1 MRSHSIE
8 QSKGGLERAWSN
20 PYLLL
25 AAVALFWAGNSIV
38 GRAVRDTIPP
48 FTLALG
54 RWVGALLVLLP
65 FAWARVRIDRGRLLR
80 HWKQTLLLGAL
91 GVGAFNALLYSGLH
105 FTTAT
110 NGLLIQSAMPAVI
123 LLLNY
128 LLYREAAG
136 WGQVVA
142 VMVSMTGVIVILAR
156 GTPETLARLQVG
168 VGDAL
173 VFGAV
178 LAWSLYTVLL
188 RMRPPVH
195 PLSFLAATFAIG
207 ALAMLPLSVLEWTQ
221 GSRPIWRAGS
231 LAAFV
236 YVAIFPSLIAYILFN
251 RTVGLIGAAHAGQLI
266 NMTPLFGA
274 GLAILLL
281 GEKVGMFHLVGM
293 GLIVAGIAL
302 FAYASPEGRI
312 SA

>member
-1 MRSHSIE
+1 MPFRSTTPDTMCSQSTE

-54 RWVGALLVLLP
+54 RWVGALLILLP
-65 FAWARVRIDRGRLLR
+65 FAWARLRIDRSRLLR

-136 WGQVVA
+136 GGQVLA
-142 VMVSMTGVIVILAR
+142 VLVSMIGVIVILAR
-156 GTPETLARLQVG
+156 GSLETLARLQVG

-178 LAWSLYTVLL
+178 IAWSLYTVLL
-188 RMRPPVH
+188 RVRPPG
-195 PLSFLAATFAIG
+195 PSPQ
-207 ALAMLPLSVLEWTQ
+207 LP
-221 GSRPIWRAGS
+221 GSDVRDRRAGDV
-231 LAAFV
+231 AAQRARV
-236 YVAIFPSLIAYILFN
+236 GAGIA
-251 RTVGLIGAAHAGQLI
+251 
-266 NMTPLFGA
+266 A
-274 GLAILLL
+274 GLAIGQPGRFRLRGDLSL
-281 GEKVGMFHLVGM
+281 ADRLYPVQSGRRTDRRRARWPAHQHDAAVRRRSRDPA
-293 GLIVAGIAL
+293 AG
-302 FAYASPEGRI
+302 
-312 SA
+312 